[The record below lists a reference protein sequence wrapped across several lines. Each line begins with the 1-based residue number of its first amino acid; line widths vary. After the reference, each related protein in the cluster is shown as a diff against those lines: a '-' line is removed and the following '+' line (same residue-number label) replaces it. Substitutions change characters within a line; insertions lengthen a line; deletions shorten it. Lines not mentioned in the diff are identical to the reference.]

1 VSFSIY
7 QLYISQKKYF
17 PQNLKK
23 KLIKKKKKFKKVLH
37 KFIYINFK
45 MSQSQS
51 KSPLK

>member
-23 KLIKKKKKFKKVLH
+23 KINKKKK
-37 KFIYINFK
+37 I
-45 MSQSQS
+45 
-51 KSPLK
+51 